1 MSIQQERINKVNNE
15 TLYELFNI
23 CCAIIMFAV
32 TFTGVLGISLVCV
45 WLIRRIVEII
55 TGRRTNLF

>member
-1 MSIQQERINKVNNE
+1 MTESSA
-15 TLYELFNI
+15 YELFLI
-23 CCAIIMFAV
+23 CIIIIMFAL
-32 TFTGVLGISLVCV
+32 TALALLGISLVCT

>member
-1 MSIQQERINKVNNE
+1 MAES
-15 TLYELFNI
+15 LGYESFFI
-23 CCAIIMFAV
+23 CVVIIMFAL
-32 TFTGVLGISLVCV
+32 TILALFGIFLVCV